1 MPVTMAA
8 FSVGAL
14 GMIGMPPVAGFI
26 SKWYLGIG
34 ALQSDAAWVVAVLA
48 GSSLLN
54 AAYFLPLLY
63 RAWLLPPPAD
73 RPAIR
78 ELATT
83 RDRMLILPAAL
94 TALPAGLGHADRRGG
109 LPSMTADLTLLLP
122 LAVLWPMLLAGL
134 ALLPGWGPRMVR
146 VEQVGLHIFYRFG
159 GGRGAPG

>member
-1 MPVTMAA
+1 
-8 FSVGAL
+8 
-14 GMIGMPPVAGFI
+14 MIGMPQVAGFI

-63 RAWLLPPPAD
+63 RAWLLPPPPE

-83 RDRMLILPAAL
+83 RDRMRILPAAV
-94 TALPAGLGHADRRGG
+94 TAAVALGAGIFASLPFSPLGLATLVGLGYLR
-109 LPSMTADLTLLLP
+109 
-122 LAVLWPMLLAGL
+122 
-134 ALLPGWGPRMVR
+134 
-146 VEQVGLHIFYRFG
+146 
-159 GGRGAPG
+159 